1 MREGSHRLKSVDGR
15 ILRVHGDNSNSSL
28 TLLSEMGFERTKSDE
43 RNGVV
48 QDSNNNTSP
57 DYIDNDHLL
66 LSARVAFQRLDKA
79 IIYTVVF

>member
-1 MREGSHRLKSVDGR
+1 
-15 ILRVHGDNSNSSL
+15 
-28 TLLSEMGFERTKSDE
+28 MGFGRTKSDE

-66 LSARVAFQRLDKA
+66 LSARVAFQR
-79 IIYTVVF
+79 